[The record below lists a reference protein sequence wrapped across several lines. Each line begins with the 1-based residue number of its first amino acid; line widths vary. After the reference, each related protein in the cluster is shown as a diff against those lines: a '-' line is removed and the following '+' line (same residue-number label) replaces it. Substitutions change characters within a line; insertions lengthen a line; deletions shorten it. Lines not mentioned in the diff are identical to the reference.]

1 MPPRSRRLPEKE
13 GGHAMGKVQA
23 TSASDKFMDA
33 QPSSTQTQ
41 PPISKGS
48 SPRKFRVPAL
58 VWMGLTMMVVGT
70 SPLLLVLWLS
80 KDPNPNPVG
89 PGILSFLTFWPGLGL
104 VIEGIIRSFRRDKSS
119 R

>member
-1 MPPRSRRLPEKE
+1 MEK
-13 GGHAMGKVQA
+13 AQA
-23 TSASDKFMDA
+23 TSAQGKFMDA

-48 SPRKFRVPAL
+48 SPRKFRVSTL
-58 VWMGLTMMVVGT
+58 VWVGLAMIVVGT
-70 SPLLLVLWLS
+70 APLLLVLWLS

-104 VIEGIIRSFRRDKSS
+104 VISGIMRSFRRDKSDQ
-119 R
+119 